1 MPMEFSSRI
10 CKENIDL
17 SGKLA
22 LYWPLLFT
30 LSHIIVCMCA
40 CVRMCMCACV
50 CVCVY
55 KREER
60 SDFLNI

>member
-1 MPMEFSSRI
+1 MPMEISSRI

-40 CVRMCMCACV
+40 CVCVCV

-55 KREER
+55 KGEER